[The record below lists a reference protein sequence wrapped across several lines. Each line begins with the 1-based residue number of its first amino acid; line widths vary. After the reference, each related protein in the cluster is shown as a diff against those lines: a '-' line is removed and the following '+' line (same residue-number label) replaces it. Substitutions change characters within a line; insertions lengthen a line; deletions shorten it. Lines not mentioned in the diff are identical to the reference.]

1 MTKRFITFSQ
11 FHQVA
16 AVLHDDLKSAMYS
29 FRLYM
34 VHTMLH

>member
-1 MTKRFITFSQ
+1 M
-11 FHQVA
+11 
-16 AVLHDDLKSAMYS
+16 LHDDLKSETYS